1 MKNKSTS
8 SAPKEIIK
16 DARKQGRRD
25 GKNQVP
31 RQEWGHDSVP
41 YLMQLQRQY
50 AAFGRELDLQLE
62 EKKLA
67 KETQKINAT
76 KNEIQEKGR
85 SQALSDSLALAEAE
99 LATVQAK
106 LDGGIEEVPMA
117 KFARIRQ
124 IGNTFYLPFLFLL
137 FIGEFTITA
146 PAFRVLLG
154 EKVGTSLIVTL
165 AVSGLSVGAA
175 HILGI
180 YFKSLFD
187 RTRPKSGI
195 YHVMFG
201 IVGALVVATITF
213 LSNIRGRNGVLTS
226 GNLTGMSEG
235 GKILYLWIFYTLLQL
250 TFIGVGILISFM
262 HYSEIESVVA
272 RAKRKV
278 WFLRYLKN
286 RRNSAKLKSGASV
299 EESEID
305 TSKMLDQ
312 ELEVLES
319 KKILLRAQ
327 YEEAVAVYRDA
338 NIQARRDEMSG
349 AHPSL
354 QASEL
359 DFRTTGLEF
368 SNKDFAGVR

>member
-8 SAPKEIIK
+8 SAPKAIIK

-31 RQEWGHDSVP
+31 RQEWTHNSVP
-41 YLMQLQRQY
+41 YLLQLQRQY

-67 KETQKINAT
+67 KEAQKVEAIRT
-76 KNEIQEKGR
+76 EIQENGK
-85 SQALSDSLALAEAE
+85 SQALALKLAKAEAE
-99 LATVQAK
+99 LEKAQSK
-106 LDGGIEEVPMA
+106 LDGGVEEVPLA
-117 KFARIRQ
+117 KFARIRL
-124 IGNTFYLPFLFLL
+124 ISNTFYLPFLFLL

-146 PAFRVLLG
+146 PAFRILLG
-154 EKVGTSLIVTL
+154 EKVGPSLIVTL
-165 AVSGLSVGAA
+165 TVSGLSVGAA

-187 RTRPKSGI
+187 RNRPKLGVYNYLFAVIGI
-195 YHVMFG
+195 
-201 IVGALVVATITF
+201 LLLATITF
-213 LSNIRGRNGVLTS
+213 LSNIRGRNSVLTS
-226 GNLTGMSEG
+226 GNLTGMSDT
-235 GKILYLWIFYTLLQL
+235 GKITYLWAFYTLLQL
-250 TFIGVGILISFM
+250 TFVGVGIVISFM
-262 HYSEIESVVA
+262 HYSEIESAVG

-278 WFLRYLKN
+278 WFLRILQN
-286 RRNSAKLKSGASV
+286 RRNSEKLKSGASI

-305 TSKMLDQ
+305 TSKMLDR

-327 YEEAVAVYRDA
+327 YEEAVAVYRDS
-338 NIQARRDEMSG
+338 NIQSRRDEMSG

-359 DFRTTGLEF
+359 DFRTSGLEF
-368 SNKDFAGVR
+368 STAELVATR

>member
-1 MKNKSTS
+1 MKSKSTS
-8 SAPKEIIK
+8 SAPKAIVK

-31 RQEWGHDSVP
+31 RQEWTRNSVP

-62 EKKLA
+62 EKKLQ
-67 KETQKINAT
+67 KETQRVDAIRT
-76 KNEIQEKGR
+76 EIQEKGK
-85 SQALSDSLALAEAE
+85 STALQNNLARAEEE
-99 LATVQAK
+99 LRAAQGK
-106 LDGGIEEVPMA
+106 LDGGVAEVPMA
-117 KFARIRQ
+117 KFARMRLIT
-124 IGNTFYLPFLFLL
+124 NSFYLPFLFLL

-165 AVSGLSVGAA
+165 AVSGLTVGAA

-187 RTRPKSGI
+187 RNRPKSGI
-195 YHVMFG
+195 YNAMF
-201 IVGALVVATITF
+201 ITIGAMVVATITF
-213 LSNIRGRNGVLTS
+213 LSNIRGRNSVLTS
-226 GNLTGMSEG
+226 GNLTGMSEDQ
-235 GKILYLWIFYTLLQL
+235 KVIYLWAFYTIVQL
-250 TFIGVGILISFM
+250 TFIAVGIAISFM
-262 HYSEIESVVA
+262 HYSEIESAVG

-278 WFLRYLKN
+278 WFLRKLQN
-286 RRNSAKLKSGASV
+286 RRESAKVKSGASV
-299 EESEID
+299 EESDID
-305 TSKMLDQ
+305 TSKMLDR

-327 YEEAVAVYRDA
+327 YEEAVAIYRDA
-338 NIQARRDEMSG
+338 NIQSRRDEMSG

-354 QASEL
+354 QALEL
-359 DFRTTGLEF
+359 DFRTSGL
-368 SNKDFAGVR
+368 DFNTSELATSR

>member
-1 MKNKSTS
+1 MKSKSKS
-8 SAPKEIIK
+8 SAPKEILK

-25 GKNQVP
+25 GKNQIP
-31 RQEWGHDSVP
+31 RQEWEHNSVP
-41 YLMQLQRQY
+41 YLIKLQRQY
-50 AAFGRELDLQLE
+50 AALGRELDLQLE

-67 KETQKINAT
+67 QETKKVDALRG
-76 KNEIQEKGR
+76 EIQEKGKAK
-85 SQALSDSLALAEAE
+85 ALAEKLALAEAE
-99 LATVQAK
+99 LAKALSK
-106 LDGGIEEVPMA
+106 LEGEKEEVPMA

-124 IGNTFYLPFLFLL
+124 IGNSFYLPFLFLL

-187 RTRPKSGI
+187 RSRPKSGI

-201 IVGALVVATITF
+201 AIGALLVATITF
-213 LSNIRGRNGVLTS
+213 LSNIRARNGVLTS
-226 GNLTGMSEG
+226 GNLTGMTED
-235 GKILYLWIFYTLLQL
+235 GKIVYLWIFYTLLQL
-250 TFIGVGILISFM
+250 TFIGVGIVISFM
-262 HYSEIESVVA
+262 HYSEIESSVA

-278 WFLRYLKN
+278 WFLRYLQN

-299 EESEID
+299 EESAVD
-305 TSKMLDQ
+305 TSKMLDR

-338 NIQARRDEMSG
+338 NIQSRRDEMSG
-349 AHPSL
+349 AHSAL

-359 DFRTTGLEF
+359 DFCTSGLEF
-368 SNKDFAGVR
+368 NTAELVASR

>member
-1 MKNKSTS
+1 MKRQTTS
-8 SAPKEIIK
+8 SAPKEITK

-31 RQEWGHDSVP
+31 RQEWGHNSVP

-50 AAFGRELDLQLE
+50 AAYGRELDLELE

-67 KETQKINAT
+67 KESQKIGAKKT
-76 KNEIQEKGR
+76 EIQEKGK
-85 SQALSDSLALAEAE
+85 SDALSTNLDRAEAE
-99 LATVQAK
+99 LAIAQAK
-106 LDGGIEEVPMA
+106 LDGGVEEVPLA
-117 KFARIRQ
+117 KFARIRL
-124 IGNTFYLPFLFLL
+124 ISNTFYLPFLFLL

-146 PAFRVLLG
+146 PAFRILLG
-154 EKVGTSLIVTL
+154 EKVGPSLIVTL

-187 RTRPKSGI
+187 RNRPKSGV
-195 YHVMFG
+195 YNAMF
-201 IVGALVVATITF
+201 IAVGVLLIATITF
-213 LSNIRGRNGVLTS
+213 LSNIRGRNAVLTS
-226 GNLTGMSEG
+226 GNLTGMSDNE
-235 GKILYLWIFYTLLQL
+235 KIFYLWAFFTLLQL
-250 TFIGVGILISFM
+250 TFIGVGIVISFM
-262 HYSEIESVVA
+262 HYSEIESAVA

-278 WFLRYLKN
+278 WFLRQIQS
-286 RRNSAKLKSGASV
+286 RRNSAKHNSGASV

-305 TSKMLDQ
+305 ISKLLDH

-327 YEEAVAVYRDA
+327 YEEAVAIYRDS
-338 NIQARRDEMSG
+338 NIQSRRDEMSG
-349 AHPSL
+349 AHASL

-359 DFRTTGLEF
+359 DFRSIGL
-368 SNKDFAGVR
+368 DFHTSELIGAK

>member
-1 MKNKSTS
+1 MKSNSIS
-8 SAPKEIIK
+8 SVPKEVIK
-16 DARKQGRRD
+16 DSRKQGRRD
-25 GKNQVP
+25 GKNQIP
-31 RQEWGHDSVP
+31 RQEWGQNSVP

-50 AAFGRELDLQLE
+50 AAYGRELDLQLE

-67 KETQKINAT
+67 KENQKVDAIRL
-76 KNEIQEKGR
+76 EIQEKGK
-85 SQALSDSLALAEAE
+85 SNALASNLARAEAE

-106 LDGGIEEVPMA
+106 LDGGIEEVPLA
-117 KFARIRQ
+117 KFARIRL
-124 IGNTFYLPFLFLL
+124 ISNTFYLPFLFLL

-154 EKVGTSLIVTL
+154 EKVGPSLIVTL

-187 RTRPKSGI
+187 RNRPKSGVYNAI
-195 YHVMFG
+195 FVV
-201 IVGALVVATITF
+201 VGVLLIGTIIF
-213 LSNIRGRNGVLTS
+213 LSNIRGRNSVLTS
-226 GNLTGMSEG
+226 GNLTGMSEN
-235 GKILYLWIFYTLLQL
+235 GKIFYLWAFYSLLQL
-250 TFIGVGILISFM
+250 TFIGVGIAISFM
-262 HYSEIESVVA
+262 HYSEIESSVA

-278 WFLRYLKN
+278 WFLRNLQN
-286 RRNSAKLKSGASV
+286 RRNSAKHKSGASV
-299 EESEID
+299 EESDID
-305 TSKMLDQ
+305 TSKVLDR

-338 NIQARRDEMSG
+338 NIQSRRDEMSG
-349 AHPSL
+349 AHASL

-359 DFRTTGLEF
+359 DFRTSGFEF
-368 SNKDFAGVR
+368 STAELVGSR

>member
-1 MKNKSTS
+1 MKNKRTS

-31 RQEWGHDSVP
+31 RQEWGHNSVP

-62 EKKLA
+62 EKKLE
-67 KETQKINAT
+67 KENQKINAI
-76 KNEIQEKGR
+76 KSDIQEKGKSR
-85 SQALSDSLALAEAE
+85 ALAESLAIAEAE
-99 LATVQAK
+99 LAKVQAK
-106 LDGGIEEVPMA
+106 LDGDKEEVPMA

-154 EKVGTSLIVTL
+154 EKVGASLILTL
-165 AVSGLSVGAA
+165 AVSGLTVGAA

-201 IVGALVVATITF
+201 IVGIFVVGTITY

-226 GNLTGMSEG
+226 GNLTGMTENE
-235 GKILYLWIFYTLLQL
+235 KIIYLWIFYTLLQL
-250 TFIGVGILISFM
+250 TFVGVGILISFM
-262 HYSEIESVVA
+262 HYSEIDSAVA

-278 WFLRYLKN
+278 WFLRNLRN

-312 ELEVLES
+312 DLEVLES

-359 DFRTTGLEF
+359 DFRTSGLEF
-368 SNKDFAGVR
+368 SAKELAGVR

>member
-1 MKNKSTS
+1 MKNKTTS
-8 SAPKEIIK
+8 SAPKEIVK

-25 GKNQVP
+25 GKNQIP
-31 RQEWGHDSVP
+31 RQEWAQNSVP

-50 AAFGRELDLQLE
+50 AAYGRELDLQLE

-67 KETQKINAT
+67 KESQKVNALRT
-76 KNEIQEKGR
+76 EIQEKGK
-85 SQALSDSLALAEAE
+85 SDALASNLARAEAE
-99 LATVQAK
+99 LAIVQAK
-106 LDGGIEEVPMA
+106 LDGGVEEVPMA
-117 KFARIRQ
+117 KFARIRL
-124 IGNTFYLPFLFLL
+124 ITNTFYLPFLFLL

-154 EKVGTSLIVTL
+154 EKVGPSLIVTL

-187 RTRPKSGI
+187 RNRPKSGI

-201 IVGALVVATITF
+201 VIGALLVGTITF
-213 LSNIRGRNGVLTS
+213 LSNLTS
-226 GNLTGMSEG
+226 GNLTGMTEDE
-235 GKILYLWIFYTLLQL
+235 KIIYLWVFYTLLQL
-250 TFIGVGILISFM
+250 TFIAVGTVISFM
-262 HYSEIESVVA
+262 HYSEIESAVA
-272 RAKRKV
+272 RAKRRV
-278 WFLRYLKN
+278 WFLRQIQS
-286 RRNSAKLKSGASV
+286 RRSSAKHKSGASV
-299 EESEID
+299 EEADID
-305 TSKMLDQ
+305 TSKMLDR

-338 NIQARRDEMSG
+338 NIQSRRDEMSG
-349 AHPSL
+349 AHASL

-359 DFRTTGLEF
+359 DFRTSGLEF
-368 SNKDFAGVR
+368 STSELVGSR